1 MSFKYSDNPF
11 YNKKQDYYRVYLIMV
26 KEINDDSIE
35 KYMRETITKNY
46 LYTDANI
53 LEIVKDKDIVK
64 VDYVD
69 SPVYSKTI
77 CKPDSNIE
85 LKVLIDKSKEKHGE
99 NVFQIPINHYNVTTE
114 MYVYSINPKS
124 NLKFNIIK
132 IKDDIV
138 DFYFTTNEDLEHG
151 FIKDELFTF
160 VSLLN

>member
-11 YNKKQDYYRVYLIMV
+11 YNKKQDYYRVYLNMV
-26 KEINDDSIE
+26 TNINEDSIE
-35 KYMRETITKNY
+35 KFMRETIKRNY
-46 LYTDANI
+46 LYTDANV
-53 LEIVKDKDIVK
+53 LEILKEKDVVKI
-64 VDYVD
+64 DYIDV
-69 SPVYSKTI
+69 PVYSKTI
-77 CKPDSNIE
+77 CKEESNSE
-85 LKVLIDKSKEKHGE
+85 LIVLIDKSKEKHGE

-114 MYVYSINPKS
+114 MAVYSITPKS

-132 IKDDIV
+132 INDEIV

>member
-11 YNKKQDYYRVYLIMV
+11 YNKKQDYYRVYLNMV
-26 KEINDDSIE
+26 TDINEDPIE
-35 KYMRETITKNY
+35 KYIRETIKRNY

-53 LEIVKDKDIVK
+53 LEIVKDRDIVK
-64 VDYVD
+64 IDYID
-69 SPVYSKTI
+69 TPVYSKTI
-77 CKPDSNIE
+77 CKPESNIK

-114 MYVYSINPKS
+114 IYVYSITPKS
-124 NLKFNIIK
+124 KLKFNIIK
-132 IKDDIV
+132 INDDIV